1 VTRKLRFSPRAARE
15 LEEQYTW
22 YQVQRRGLGDE
33 YFSSAS
39 STFESIRRNPNL
51 YPVVRPRIRRA
62 PLEHFPYLAFYA
74 VSDDVVT
81 ILPLSMGI
89 VIREGGLAAPGN

>member
-1 VTRKLRFSPRAARE
+1 MTRKLRFSPRAARE

-39 STFESIRRNPNL
+39 GTFESILRNPNL

-62 PLEHFPYLAFYA
+62 PLEHFPYLVFYA
-74 VSDDVVT
+74 VSDDAVT
-81 ILPLSMGI
+81 ILAI
-89 VIREGGLAAPGN
+89 VHGNRHPRRWPRSSG